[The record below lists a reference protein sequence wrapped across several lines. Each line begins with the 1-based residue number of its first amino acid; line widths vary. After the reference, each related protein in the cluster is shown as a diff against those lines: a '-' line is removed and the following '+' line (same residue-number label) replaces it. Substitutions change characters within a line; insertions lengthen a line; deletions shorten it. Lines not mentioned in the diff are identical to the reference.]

1 MQNAPEFSLLRRA
14 AFVAAAVLAFA
25 SSATAGIKSARLLD
39 KIARE
44 TPAPH
49 VVAEGE
55 QMPAAEKA
63 AAAIAGAQT
72 FWGIGRSMEPL
83 YAPNTAV
90 VVKPV
95 PYDDIKK
102 GMTLVYV
109 KSNGHVVAHSVID
122 EDRRGY
128 VVQGV
133 NNDEADEDSVNEK
146 NLIGVVV
153 AAYSASDA
161 GFHSSHAQQLAATGH
176 TVPAAGRG

>member
-1 MQNAPEFSLLRRA
+1 MTNAPVFSLLRRA
-14 AFVAAAVLAFA
+14 ALLAAAGFVFA
-25 SSATAGIKSARLLD
+25 ASATAGIKSARLLN
-39 KIARE
+39 KIAHE
-44 TPAPH
+44 TPAPQ
-49 VVAEGE
+49 VVAEGQQMKVAE
-55 QMPAAEKA
+55 QA
-63 AAAIAGAQT
+63 AASITGAQT
-72 FWGIGRSMEPL
+72 FWGLGHSMEPL

-95 PYDDIKK
+95 AYDDIRK

-109 KSNGHVVAHSVID
+109 KSNGHVVAHSVVD

-133 NNDEADEDSVNEK
+133 NNDEADEESVNEK

-161 GFHSSHAQQLAATGH
+161 GFHSSLAKQLAASGH
-176 TVPAAGRG
+176 PAPAASRG